1 MYESIGIEVVL
12 PDDDVGIALF
22 EHDID
27 SGVVSLRLVDGEDRL
42 IFSVSI
48 DELMEW
54 VSKIYERW
62 INTSIDK

>member
-42 IFSVSI
+42 IFSVSL
-48 DELMEW
+48 DELLEW
-54 VSKIYERW
+54 VSKIYESW
-62 INTSIDK
+62 SQLTK